1 MMSLVRSDSFRPA
14 GLVAAVAL
22 VGALTWGAAPPD
34 AWAAFL
40 VEQAQGAPGGV
51 DGDTPTIDSEEVVL
65 RWLDKSTARV
75 DQVTVA
81 VGETVALGGLAV
93 AVRACRRTAPDQQP
107 EHAAFLEIREV
118 SDAADAEALFRGWMF
133 ASSPS
138 LSALE
143 HPVYDV
149 WVLECADASED
160 MGGDPAA
167 ATGDTGES
175 GPDEGGPDESGPDG
189 PPLPPPLP
197 PSRQ

>member
-1 MMSLVRSDSFRPA
+1 MMTSVRPDPSRPA
-14 GLVAAVAL
+14 GLVVAAAL
-22 VGALTWGAAPPD
+22 VGALTWGAAPP
-34 AWAAFL
+34 AAQAAFL
-40 VEQAQGAPGGV
+40 IEQAQSTAPGV
-51 DGDTPTIDSEEVVL
+51 DGDTPSIDSEEVVL

-81 VGETVALGGLAV
+81 VGETVALGGLTV

-107 EHAAFLEIREV
+107 EHAAFLEIREET
-118 SDAADAEALFRGWMF
+118 DPPDAEALFRGWMF

-138 LSALE
+138 LSAME

-160 MGGDPAA
+160 MGGDADDA
-167 ATGDTGES
+167 GEAEA
-175 GPDEGGPDESGPDG
+175 GG
-189 PPLPPPLP
+189 PPLPPSLP